1 MNKGNN
7 EGQLK
12 DQNADC
18 TQTPK
23 PAPTSKMKKEDA
35 HSTKDSNSAEPDS
48 VGEEC
53 KEIEDLKIFLKNCC
67 KSKRKVLIKPNIPI
81 KWINDLK
88 AKLAK
93 IQSK

>member
-7 EGQLK
+7 EGQVM
-12 DQNADC
+12 DQITDSI
-18 TQTPK
+18 QTPK
-23 PAPTSKMKKEDA
+23 PISNSKIKKEVA
-35 HSTKDSNSAEPDS
+35 HSTKDSNSAEADS

-53 KEIEDLKIFLKNCC
+53 KEIEDLKVFLKNCC